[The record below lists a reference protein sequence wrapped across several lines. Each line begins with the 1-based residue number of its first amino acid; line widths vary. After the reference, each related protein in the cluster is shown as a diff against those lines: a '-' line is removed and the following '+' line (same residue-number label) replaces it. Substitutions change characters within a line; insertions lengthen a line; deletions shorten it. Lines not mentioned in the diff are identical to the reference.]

1 MARQERVASSDVP
14 PRDATVREARIADRR
29 GEQNEQ
35 IRSND
40 SRSREDTR
48 GETTKDYIVRRDPDI
63 RGATKGRREE
73 NEKSRDGKR
82 D

>member
-1 MARQERVASSDVP
+1 MA
-14 PRDATVREARIADRR
+14 
-29 GEQNEQ
+29 
-35 IRSND
+35 SND

-48 GETTKDYIVRRDPDI
+48 GETAKDYIVRRDPDI

-73 NEKSRDGKR
+73 NEKSRDGRR